1 MKSLIAVESYPDL
14 QGGINLYYVHARN
27 MAYKEA
33 GIYVTVLNFSAQHDY
48 IIDGIEVITEK
59 TYEKCIEKEKYG
71 KLLIIHACNLK
82 HHYRFVKKYG
92 SKFDNYMFFFH
103 GHEVLKCAKVYPKP
117 YKYIKRN
124 LVLEKAKDI
133 YDIIKLKMWKRF
145 FEENYQKIQFVF
157 VSNWMYDE
165 FLKWTKVN
173 KEYLVDRYHII
184 YNCIGKEFERITY
197 NTEKEKKYDIISIR
211 NNLDGS
217 KYCVDVICR
226 IAEENPAYKMC
237 LIGKGNY
244 FEHYEKP
251 HNLEVIPRYLKHE
264 EILRYLEQSKCALMP
279 TRTDAQGVMACELAT
294 YGIPL
299 ITSDIPVCKEVFEGF
314 KNVYFISNDKDRQ
327 NFSKIFNYA
336 MTNRE
341 IAKNQKYFGKNTT
354 QKEIEL
360 IKTLR

>member
-1 MKSLIAVESYPDL
+1 M
-14 QGGINLYYVHARN
+14 
-27 MAYKEA
+27 
-33 GIYVTVLNFSAQHDY
+33 
-48 IIDGIEVITEK
+48 
-59 TYEKCIEKEKYG
+59 
-71 KLLIIHACNLK
+71 
-82 HHYRFVKKYG
+82 
-92 SKFDNYMFFFH
+92 
-103 GHEVLKCAKVYPKP
+103 
-117 YKYIKRN
+117 
-124 LVLEKAKDI
+124 
-133 YDIIKLKMWKRF
+133 
-145 FEENYQKIQFVF
+145 
-157 VSNWMYDE
+157 
-165 FLKWTKVN
+165 
-173 KEYLVDRYHII
+173 DRYHII